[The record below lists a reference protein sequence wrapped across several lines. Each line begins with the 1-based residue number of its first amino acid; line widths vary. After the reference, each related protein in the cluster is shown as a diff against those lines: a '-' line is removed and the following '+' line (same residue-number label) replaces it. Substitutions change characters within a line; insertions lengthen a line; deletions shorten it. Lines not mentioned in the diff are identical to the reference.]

1 MKFKKILIPLIIVMM
16 VFMMALPSLA
26 EPVTYPDGGVYCNNL
41 YDFFT
46 FAGSNGIVSFSSN
59 GEFDVEQYPEFIT
72 KTDTGVIFDDGAVL
86 SSEFYYYF
94 TLPDSYESVQL
105 DFSVTFYALVHN
117 EDNVSGMFNGYIT
130 IDNGDGQIHEPT
142 FYIYPTVVDGIPY
155 YTVNI
160 HEEYV
165 PDSGSEFFLS
175 DSWLQL
181 EGVDT
186 DGTELEFV
194 QVGDM
199 EFYFGPIRPD
209 EPTVFEN
216 VISNTTGFIA
226 GAVSWVKLFAQTI
239 VAYPLLF
246 VFVVAIPLVG
256 LGIGLVTRVKR

>member
-1 MKFKKILIPLIIVMM
+1 MKFKKILIPLIIVVM

-26 EPVTYPDGGVYCNNL
+26 EPVTYPDGGVYCDNL

-46 FAGSNGIVSFSSN
+46 FSGPAGFYDFSGEYYYSDDLSVITKRDNGVSFGDSN
-59 GEFDVEQYPEFIT
+59 YLNDIFAFGFGDDLPYPNIEF
-72 KTDTGVIFDDGAVL
+72 
-86 SSEFYYYF
+86 
-94 TLPDSYESVQL
+94 
-105 DFSVTFYALVHN
+105 DFSVTFYVVDDLG
-117 EDNVSGMFNGYIT
+117 EYVSGMLSGYIT
-130 IDNGDGQIHEPT
+130 IEDENGQTHEPN

-155 YTVNI
+155 YTIDI
-160 HEEYV
+160 HEEY
-165 PDSGSEFFLS
+165 SSEGLGIWLS
-175 DSWLQL
+175 DCYFSMGPLN
-181 EGVDT
+181 GVAV
-186 DGTELEFV
+186 ELNFV

-216 VISNTTGFIA
+216 VISNTTGFVA

-246 VFVVAIPLVG
+246 VFVIAVPLVG